1 MRLAVN
7 NCGHTLVRTMSH
19 PAKRMAQKF
28 LTRTC
33 LMLRSIWGIIFLVC
47 ILNFS
52 ISGCSSSSHITSIN
66 EPSVTDTIDQDEDLS
81 ANTEMDEEEP
91 LEDDIPPVFN
101 TVLKSPTI
109 ENNPAIDRQKL
120 LTKIM
125 GLMGIRYRRSGDDST
140 GFDCSGFAI
149 NIFNDALG
157 ITIPRSCGDQYKT
170 GTPIMLDSLKFGD
183 LVFFKTRKKRPSHVG
198 IYVGDGLFAH
208 ASLSIGVTISLMESE
223 YYRKRFL
230 GARRIV
236 E

>member
-1 MRLAVN
+1 
-7 NCGHTLVRTMSH
+7 MSH

-28 LTRTC
+28 FTRVC

-47 ILNFS
+47 ILNIS
-52 ISGCSSSSHITSIN
+52 IPGCSSSSRITTIH
-66 EPSVTDTIDQDEDLS
+66 EQTVADTIDQAEDLS
-81 ANTEMDEEEP
+81 DDSEMDEEEL
-91 LEDDIPPVFN
+91 LEDEIPPVFS
-101 TVLKSPTI
+101 TALKSPAI
-109 ENNPAIDRQKL
+109 ENNPVIDRQKF

-125 GLMGIRYRRSGDDST
+125 GLMGIRYRRSSDDST
-140 GFDCSGFAI
+140 GFDCSGFAV

-157 ITIPRSCGDQYKT
+157 ITLPRSCGDQYKS